1 MKMGSVDENKQNN
14 YEEIGYEN
22 VDSWFYEDVTS
33 EYYKGY
39 FILGNNFT
47 YVEKTKSNEVKVLEI
62 IFFSMKID
70 LTIPSPTVTISDSNS
85 KMRITIKDDVE
96 QCNASISYTMY

>member
-1 MKMGSVDENKQNN
+1 MRMGSVDENKQN
-14 YEEIGYEN
+14 YEEIGSEN

-47 YVEKTKSNEVKVLEI
+47 YVEKTKSNEVKVLEK
-62 IFFSMKID
+62 IFLSMKID
-70 LTIPSPTVTISDSNS
+70 LTIALPTVTISDSNS